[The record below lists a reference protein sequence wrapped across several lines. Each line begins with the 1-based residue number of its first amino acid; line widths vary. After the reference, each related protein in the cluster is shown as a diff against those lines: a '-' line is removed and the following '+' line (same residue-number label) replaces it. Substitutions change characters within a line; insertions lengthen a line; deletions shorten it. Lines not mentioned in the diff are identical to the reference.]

1 VKHKKK
7 KLYVYDLLQ
16 IRLAGHEE
24 RTVHLKTGRSISI
37 PEINEKN
44 TYYPQ
49 RRSLPVVQ
57 LQKEK
62 KKKQGCVYLK
72 K

>member
-1 VKHKKK
+1 MYH
-7 KLYVYDLLQ
+7 LLQ

-44 TYYPQ
+44 TYYQPQ

-62 KKKQGCVYLK
+62 KKQGCVYLK